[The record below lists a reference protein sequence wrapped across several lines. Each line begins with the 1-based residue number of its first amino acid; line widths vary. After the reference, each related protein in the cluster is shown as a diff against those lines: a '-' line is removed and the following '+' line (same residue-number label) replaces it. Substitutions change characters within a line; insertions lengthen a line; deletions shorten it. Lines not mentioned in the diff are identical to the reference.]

1 MLTYAPALGSL
12 HVRRL
17 PVVNAKKL
25 RSPVILVFNIVQA
38 FTRSFFILLGVNAS
52 GAAVARRITGVNARN
67 ANNFGM
73 VLVFKN
79 RGVIDSGKRTISAE
93 PQLRNCLAKGLPVS
107 LPQ

>member
-1 MLTYAPALGSL
+1 MRRPWGPCTYGVYLG
-12 HVRRL
+12 
-17 PVVNAKKL
+17 VNAKKL

-73 VLVFKN
+73 VLVF
-79 RGVIDSGKRTISAE
+79 
-93 PQLRNCLAKGLPVS
+93 
-107 LPQ
+107 